1 MPRIGQVIRDVYR
14 RPGTGRLPA
23 HLAAHYGI
31 AITGSLEISAGVLRV
46 EQAGGP
52 PWIARLS
59 VLSRPAP
66 RVLDDAG
73 VLRFLAQHDFP
84 AERCAHPEPV
94 SELGGRA
101 VLVTEAVPGQPC
113 RRRPH
118 RTGRSANCW
127 AGCRHCRCPL
137 PGNRAALSWRQ
148 H

>member
-46 EQAGGP
+46 ERAGGP

-101 VLVTEAVPGQPC
+101 VLVTEAVPGQPW
-113 RRRPH
+113 P
-118 RTGRSANCW
+118 
-127 AGCRHCRCPL
+127 
-137 PGNRAALSWRQ
+137 
-148 H
+148 